1 MKLSKKDKLITKVH
15 YYSAP
20 RPKIVFMQAPFVSYL
35 HIPYIVVEDR
45 LDQMPTTS
53 SNFATKKQVQIRKQN
68 RAGPN

>member
-1 MKLSKKDKLITKVH
+1 
-15 YYSAP
+15 
-20 RPKIVFMQAPFVSYL
+20 VFMQAPFVSYL

-53 SNFATKKQVQIRKQN
+53 SNFATKKQTQIRKQN